1 MSPVAQVE
9 SSTTNISP
17 ILNLILSAD
26 HRGNPYDNNDLV
38 WIGLDVFQEFTSL
51 TITLIDNGTD
61 VKYRVMRSSSSSSSS
76 LAQENSL
83 LRNFSNFECHPVCF
97 HIRGYA
103 SIQSKLAARKH
114 VARLYV
120 GVRGRKE
127 VCQKRYDHILCLF
140 M

>member
-61 VKYRVMRSSSSSSSS
+61 MKYRDDDIIV
-76 LAQENSL
+76 
-83 LRNFSNFECHPVCF
+83 
-97 HIRGYA
+97 I
-103 SIQSKLAARKH
+103 IIITWARKFPPT
-114 VARLYV
+114 
-120 GVRGRKE
+120 KFF
-127 VCQKRYDHILCLF
+127 QF
-140 M
+140 